1 MDYEQQQKID
11 AMPRT
16 MTISEI
22 RGELDKLNIK
32 YTFYD
37 CYAGSNN
44 SSFTIFNTQVICPV
58 GYSLDNAIYATDKS
72 NWFVLNKEN
81 VSTKALNDLIDY
93 QGSGEFKEMN
103 SLSDLINKEIKIH
116 QAVDD
121 YSQNIIHII
130 NYHLARLLLRENI
143 TDKTFDEIPLKDY
156 INNQKQI
163 FQELLGER
171 FTKYNENYVGEL
183 LMRKTPKIQQERTLS
198 ENPRELKQESIAT
211 IKRRHK

>member
-1 MDYEQQQKID
+1 
-11 AMPRT
+11 
-16 MTISEI
+16 MTIAEA
-22 RGELDKLNIK
+22 REELDKLNIK
-32 YTFYD
+32 YNFYD
-37 CYAGSNN
+37 CHAGSNN
-44 SSFTIFNTQVICPV
+44 SLFTIFNAQVICPV

-81 VSTKALNDLIDY
+81 ISTRALDDLIDY
-93 QGSGEFKEMN
+93 QGSGEFEEMN
-103 SLSDLINKEIKIH
+103 SLSDLINKETKIH

-143 TDKTFDEIPLKDY
+143 TDKTFDGIPLKDY

-171 FTKYNENYVGEL
+171 FTRYNENYVGEL
-183 LMRKTPKIQQERTLS
+183 LMRKTPKIQQEQTLS
-198 ENPRELKQESIAT
+198 ENPRELKHNLQEFQVH
-211 IKRRHK
+211 KRRHR